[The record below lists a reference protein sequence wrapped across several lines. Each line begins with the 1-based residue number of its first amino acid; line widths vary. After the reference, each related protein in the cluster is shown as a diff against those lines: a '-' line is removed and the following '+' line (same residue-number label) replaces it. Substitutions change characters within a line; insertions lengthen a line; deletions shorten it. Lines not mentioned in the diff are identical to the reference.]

1 MNRVSALILLA
12 ALAMASGCGT
22 TGTLKKAA
30 SAAADLASLAKPEA
44 AGTIE
49 KAKKTLLVEEKEAS
63 AYTEAELIAILA
75 ARYGYSP
82 SVVYRHKGAVVES
95 SDLSKS
101 VTLEKVRTAD
111 DSSFVLDST
120 PEFSSIGSAAAA
132 EPSAAEKAKA
142 TMNKIADAAGAG
154 K

>member
-1 MNRVSALILLA
+1 M
-12 ALAMASGCGT
+12 GT
-22 TGTLKKAA
+22 VKKAA
-30 SAAADLASLAKPEA
+30 AAAADLASIAKPEA

-49 KAKKTLLVEEKEAS
+49 KAKKSLLVEEKEAGD
-63 AYTEAELIAILA
+63 YTEAELIAILA

-120 PEFSSIGSAAAA
+120 PEFSSIGVPSAAAQSA
-132 EPSAAEKAKA
+132 ESKAKA
-142 TMNKIADAAGAG
+142 TLNKIADAAGAE

>member
-1 MNRVSALILLA
+1 MNRVGVTILIACLAHLGAGCESLKSA
-12 ALAMASGCGT
+12 
-22 TGTLKKAA
+22 KKAA
-30 SAAADLASLAKPEA
+30 SVAADVAALARPDAASSIARAKSVFA
-44 AGTIE
+44 
-49 KAKKTLLVEEKEAS
+49 EEKPAAELS
-63 AYTEAELIAILA
+63 EAELIAVLA
-75 ARYGYSP
+75 ARYGYAP

-101 VTLEKVRTAD
+101 ITLEKVRTAD
-111 DSSFVLDST
+111 KSDFVLDAT
-120 PEFSSIGSAAAA
+120 PEFSSVGAATEA